1 MTKTLTAN
9 GAARLLH
16 TSARR
21 RADGSRGWRARRAWR
36 RLLRA
41 CAAGDPAAQDAIRA
55 ATADL
60 SAEDALE
67 LAAAAP
73 SQPADRTAYLAL
85 VGQEAQR
92 QALDP
97 DGSLLALAYRAATA
111 EVRLRLR
118 TVMAAEGDTEVIRVT
133 VTGDRRDRVAE
144 LSYDELDYISS
155 QFAERGEWPELRRL
169 IRDLPL
175 AKAAAAARL
184 LPERERGGAGPDGL
198 LSTLARQSVGQLR
211 SVVDRLPHKRLIE
224 HDTRGGFH
232 RASFSP
238 DSSELA
244 LRCAPWWKT
253 DAQELRVETL
263 RIDSGRTTQV
273 FRGGYSWVTK
283 WDFEDDDAILHL
295 GDEILLKQ
303 GRRDGY
309 RIVRIQPDHQSLCA
323 PSEVVKMRR
332 ASDGAVLVHPS
343 GLAFADRGARELR
356 YVPVPRLADIYGG
369 GDLRFDMARC
379 SLATLPGSRLVAF
392 VGLGAGC
399 LVMDE
404 DGQVLHSMS
413 LSDEAVFNRA
423 GGRASEF
430 FPALSFVS
438 PDKLVL
444 HGYDSGVGRDG
455 RLGKEDDVVGQF
467 TEAWELSNGRA
478 PRRTSVHEGA
488 IRNWWPFST
497 WRGMLLDDSFAA
509 RMAAS
514 DRRRTSQGPD
524 PDFPWLPRPFSPNQW
539 SFRGQKLLAMS
550 AGGDMFAV
558 AQQSVRRL
566 EVHSPH
572 LPGAR
577 ELLEQPLL
585 HSTPQ
590 DMWRLREL
598 RPLIGDPAVREALDL
613 LADCLTERFGGDI
626 ALGADGS
633 VPSGG
638 PHDIAL
644 GPSTDKPQ
652 GTV

>member
-1 MTKTLTAN
+1 MARTIGARD
-9 GAARLLH
+9 AARLAELAAH
-16 TSARR
+16 T
-21 RADGSRGWRARRAWR
+21 RAGGFRGLRARRAWR
-36 RLLRA
+36 LLVRA
-41 CAAGDPAAQDAIRA
+41 CAAGDPAAQDTVRG

-73 SQPADRTAYLAL
+73 SQPADHAAYLAL

-92 QALDP
+92 RALDP
-97 DGSLLALAYRAATA
+97 DGSLLALAYRAATP
-111 EVRLRLR
+111 EVRVRLR
-118 TVMAAEGDTEVIRVT
+118 TVMAAGGDTEVIRVA

-144 LSYDELDYISS
+144 MSYDELDYVVR

-175 AKAAAAARL
+175 AKAAAAAGL
-184 LPERERGGAGPDGL
+184 LPERERAGGPDGL
-198 LSTLARQSVGQLR
+198 LSTLARQSAGELR
-211 SVVDRLPHKRLIE
+211 SVVDRLPRKQLIE
-224 HDTRGGFH
+224 HHAFGGFH

-244 LRCAPWWKT
+244 LRCTPWWKT
-253 DAQELRVETL
+253 DAQELRVMRL
-263 RIDSGRTTQV
+263 RIDSGRATEV
-273 FRGGYSWVTK
+273 FRRGYGWVTK
-283 WDFEDDDAILHL
+283 WDFEDDDVILHL

-309 RIVRIQPDHQSLCA
+309 RIVRIRPDHQTLCP

-332 ASDGAVLVHPS
+332 SSGGAVLVSPS

-379 SLATLPGSRLVAF
+379 ALATLPGSRLVAF

-404 DGQVLHSMS
+404 DGQVLHSMP
-413 LSDEAVFNRA
+413 LSDEA
-423 GGRASEF
+423 GRASEF
-430 FPALSFVS
+430 FPALSFLS
-438 PDKLVL
+438 PDRLAL
-444 HGYDSGVGRDG
+444 HWYDSGFGQDG
-455 RLGKEDDVVGQF
+455 RLGKADDVVGQF
-467 TEAWELSNGRA
+467 TEVWEFSNGRA

-488 IRNWWPFST
+488 IRNRWPFDT
-497 WRGMLLDDSFAA
+497 WRGMVLDDSFAA
-509 RMAAS
+509 RMAGS
-514 DRRRTSQGPD
+514 DRGRTSQGPD
-524 PDFPWLPRPFSPNQW
+524 PDFPWLPRAFSPNQW
-539 SFRGQKLLAMS
+539 SFHGQKLLAMS

-558 AQQSVRRL
+558 AQQSVPRV

-598 RPLIGDPAVREALDL
+598 RPLIGDRAVRDALDL
-613 LADCLTERFGGDI
+613 LADCLTERFGADI
-626 ALGADGS
+626 ALGADGR

>member
-16 TSARR
+16 TAAHR
-21 RADGSRGWRARRAWR
+21 RADGSRGLRARRAWR

-41 CAAGDPAAQDAIRA
+41 CAAGEPAAQDAVRSA
-55 ATADL
+55 AASL

-73 SQPADRTAYLAL
+73 SQPADRAAYLAL

-97 DGSLLALAYRAATA
+97 DGSLLALAYRAATP
-111 EVRLRLR
+111 EVRVRLR
-118 TVMAAEGDTEVIRVT
+118 TVMAAEGDTEVIRVA
-133 VTGDRRDRVAE
+133 VTGDQRDRVAE
-144 LSYDELDYISS
+144 LSYDELDYVGR
-155 QFAERGEWPELRRL
+155 QFAERGQWPELRRL

-175 AKAAAAARL
+175 VKAAAAARL
-184 LPERERGGAGPDGL
+184 LPERERAGGPDGL
-198 LSTLARQSVGQLR
+198 LSRLAQQSASELR
-211 SVVDRLPHKRLIE
+211 SVVDRLPRKQLIE
-224 HDTRGGFH
+224 HHTFGGFH

-244 LRCAPWWKT
+244 VRCTPWWKT
-253 DAQELRVETL
+253 DEQELRVKRL
-263 RIDSGRTTQV
+263 RIGSGTATEV
-273 FRGGYSWVTK
+273 FRRGYGWVTK

-309 RIVRIQPDHQSLCA
+309 RIVRIRPDHQTLCP

-332 ASDGAVLVHPS
+332 SSSGAVLVGPS

-369 GDLRFDMARC
+369 GDIRFDMARC
-379 SLATLPGSRLVAF
+379 ALATLPASRLVAF
-392 VGLGAGC
+392 AGLGAGC

-404 DGQVLHSMS
+404 DGRVLHSMS
-413 LSDEAVFNRA
+413 LSDEAVCNRV
-423 GGRASEF
+423 GGRASDF

-438 PDKLVL
+438 PDKLAL
-444 HGYDSGVGRDG
+444 HWYAGGAGRDG

-467 TEAWELSNGRA
+467 TEVWEFSNGRA

-488 IRNWWPFST
+488 IRNRWPFDT
-497 WRGMLLDDSFAA
+497 WRGMVLDDSFAA
-509 RMAAS
+509 RVAGA
-514 DRRRTSQGPD
+514 DRRRTSQRPD

-539 SFRGQKLLAMS
+539 SFHGQKLLAMS

-598 RPLIGDPAVREALDL
+598 RPLIGDRAVRDALDL
-613 LADCLTERFGGDI
+613 LAECLTERFGHDI